1 MGHVLSAVR
10 KLVAANPVRR
20 FLRTPASVLVGTQAV
35 TPTGNHVPQVIH
47 QQLRHHHLKPGRL
60 IIIGDIHGCHDE
72 MRMLLEE
79 CSYDN
84 KKDNLLLVGDLVN
97 KGPKSEQVV
106 QAARECSS
114 WVSRGNHDDAA
125 LAAYR
130 KSLQGQDVAPKYAW
144 VSALTADDVEFLE
157 DLSFSLQLPD
167 YGITIVHAGL
177 VPQVPVAQQSL
188 TNIYKM
194 RDLKRNE
201 DGSWLVLKKHAE
213 DSVPWGQ
220 CWPGPHHVF
229 YGHDAKRRLQQHQ
242 YATGLDTGCVYGGS
256 LTAAIVPPLTEL
268 QSADGFN
275 FKLKHGLPLT
285 TEDLRVQLVSVPA
298 QAVYEL
304 KKAKVL
310 KQDT

>member
-1 MGHVLSAVR
+1 MA
-10 KLVAANPVRR
+10 PV
-20 FLRTPASVLVGTQAV
+20 V
-35 TPTGNHVPQVIH
+35 
-47 QQLRHHHLKPGRL
+47 
-60 IIIGDIHGCHDE
+60 
-72 MRMLLEE
+72 
-79 CSYDN
+79 
-84 KKDNLLLVGDLVN
+84 
-97 KGPKSEQVV
+97 QVV

-220 CWPGPHHVF
+220 CWPGTMAPVMLCMLPSNVRPLLMLF
-229 YGHDAKRRLQQHQ
+229 TVRSCIAKLWS
-242 YATGLDTGCVYGGS
+242 CN
-256 LTAAIVPPLTEL
+256 AAE
-268 QSADGFN
+268 
-275 FKLKHGLPLT
+275 
-285 TEDLRVQLVSVPA
+285 
-298 QAVYEL
+298 
-304 KKAKVL
+304 
-310 KQDT
+310 